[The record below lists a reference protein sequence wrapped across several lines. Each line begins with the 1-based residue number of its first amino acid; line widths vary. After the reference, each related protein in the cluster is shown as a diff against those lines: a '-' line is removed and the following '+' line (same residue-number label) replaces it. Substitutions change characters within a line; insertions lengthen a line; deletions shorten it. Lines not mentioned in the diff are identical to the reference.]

1 MRFWGERFKRDDE
14 EDIWEEFRYWLKNP
28 VTEEEQQA
36 RDKEVN
42 NYVNSVL
49 AKMFDE

>member
-1 MRFWGERFKRDDE
+1 MYFWNEKKDD
-14 EDIWEEFRYWLKNP
+14 DIWEELRYWLKNP
-28 VTEEEQQA
+28 VTEEELQA

>member
-1 MRFWGERFKRDDE
+1 MRFWGERFKRDGE
-14 EDIWEEFRYWLKNP
+14 EDIWEGLRYWLNNP

-36 RDKEVN
+36 RKKEVN